1 MKEHRLEKKN
11 GSKYDRQ
18 WIQAKDNEWK
28 ISKTVTEKDKKK
40 WKETQLKIEKW
51 KEIKK
56 QENR

>member
-40 WKETQLKIEKW
+40 WKETQLKIER
-51 KEIKK
+51 KK
-56 QENR
+56 SGKK